1 VLLNIEDYR
10 KLMSR
15 ADTRTAGTLETM
27 PDALFEEFKDAV
39 AAYERA
45 DDEA

>member
-15 ADTRTAGTLETM
+15 ADTLKPGKIETM
-27 PDALFEEFKDAV
+27 PDALFDEFMGAV
-39 AAYERA
+39 AAYEGG